1 MPFVSLA
8 KPGCQARP
16 PNVPAEGEPVS
27 PCDELNHSVLQLA
40 TWNIQG
46 KPLELAVTALH
57 GFQLDLQVVAFQ
69 EVGRAIASEEITTD
83 GLTMLELG
91 GLALLVAKPD
101 GCFRH
106 AALGLDADCFAAWGN
121 GHVGHSHLC
130 CAVSIPPFTKPLCIA
145 CVHLPHHGRPVD
157 DFLAALA
164 SLELCL
170 RPIARKGHP
179 ILVLG
184 DLTHR

>member
-1 MPFVSLA
+1 MRFVSLA

-69 EVGRAIASEEITTD
+69 EVGRAIASEESTTD
-83 GLTMLELG
+83 GITMLELD
-91 GLALLVAKPD
+91 GLAVLVAKP
-101 GCFRH
+101 GGYFRH
-106 AALGLDADCFAAWGN
+106 VALGLDADCFAAWGN
-121 GHVGHSHLC
+121 GHVGHSFLC
-130 CAVSIPPFTKPLCIA
+130 CSVTLSRNRCVSPVCICPTTADLWMTSLQLLHPWSCA
-145 CVHLPHHGRPVD
+145 CALLSERATPSL
-157 DFLAALA
+157 FLA
-164 SLELCL
+164 
-170 RPIARKGHP
+170 
-179 ILVLG
+179 
-184 DLTHR
+184 T